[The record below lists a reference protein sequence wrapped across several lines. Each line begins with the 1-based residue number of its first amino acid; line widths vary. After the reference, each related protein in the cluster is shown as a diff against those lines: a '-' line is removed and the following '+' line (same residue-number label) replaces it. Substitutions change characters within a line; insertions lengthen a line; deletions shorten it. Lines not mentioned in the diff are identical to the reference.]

1 MRSENL
7 YPTVVDKFEHLFN
20 VMTSDRFLNRQGLG
34 NEVPFF
40 ICPYAPKDSIEMEAG
55 IDKYLTKRLRLEKN
69 IDIIHLNL
77 YDLSIE
83 ILQEQDNVW
92 DEIIGNE
99 DSLERDEIFEVLQ
112 NSLNAEEF
120 LIPKIAQ
127 KIEGK
132 KFDIFFLSGVGAV
145 YPYIRSHTV
154 LNNLQS
160 TIKDKPTVLFFP
172 GEYSYSESKG
182 RSLNLFGLFEDDQY
196 YRAFNIFDY
205 QI

>member
-20 VMTSDRFLNRQGLG
+20 VMKSDRFLNRQGLG

-55 IDKYLTKRLRLEKN
+55 IDKYLTKRLKLEKN

>member
-1 MRSENL
+1 M
-7 YPTVVDKFEHLFN
+7 K
-20 VMTSDRFLNRQGLG
+20 SDRFLNRQGLG

-40 ICPYAPKDSIEMEAG
+40 ICSYAPKDSIEMEAG
-55 IDKYLTKRLRLEKN
+55 IDKYLTKRLKLEKN